1 VPAPADRRSLLRA
14 ALLLAIGLVSACGSD
29 RGTLT
34 APSFEGADASAPT
47 AGPGVS
53 ADVDTD
59 SDIQSVAMVGDS
71 ITVGSVAPLQDGF
84 QGLGLDVRAIDADYG
99 RRITVEGS
107 ANGSGLDAVNAL
119 AASNPPD
126 LWVIALGTNDVLQYA
141 GAEEYRAAIG
151 ALLTAVP
158 VGAPV
163 VWVDT
168 YLAEDPAQCD
178 EFNTALR
185 DTLDFR
191 GTASVAD
198 WAAVASGEGVLA
210 DGVHPSA
217 EGTQQ
222 FAAVVMAAVQPWL
235 GN

>member
-1 VPAPADRRSLLRA
+1 VPGPVDRRSLLRA
-14 ALLLAIGLVSACGSD
+14 GLLVAIGLVTACSSD
-29 RGTLT
+29 RGSLT
-34 APSFEGADASAPT
+34 APSFGEPDASAPT
-47 AGPGVS
+47 TRPDVS
-53 ADVDTD
+53 AVANA
-59 SDIQSVAMVGDS
+59 SGEIQSVAMVGDS
-71 ITVGSVAPLQDGF
+71 ITVASMAPLEDGYLA
-84 QGLGLDVRAIDADYG
+84 LGLDVRAIDADDG
-99 RRITVEGS
+99 RRIVAEGS
-107 ANGSGLDAVNAL
+107 ANGSGLDAVSAL
-119 AASNPPD
+119 AATDPPD

-158 VGAPV
+158 VNAPV

-178 EFNTALR
+178 EFNSALR

-198 WAAVASGEGVLA
+198 WAAVASGDGVLA
-210 DGVHPSA
+210 DGVHPSS

-235 GN
+235 G